1 VTMVVGF
8 APDQNDP
15 APLHL
20 AALLARSA
28 SDRLVV
34 ATVVTSAWPA
44 NPRRFDAEHRA
55 YQEQSGQ
62 PTLLRAKAHLAAD
75 VDATFVLHNS
85 RSAAG
90 GLLEVAER
98 QRADYV
104 VLGSSPSESLGRVAL
119 GGVTNRIVHSSHIPV
134 AIAPGSYRC
143 GKQATVQRVT
153 TAFGR
158 SSGIHDLIIATAS
171 VAARIGA
178 SMRIASFT
186 VRPPHPFAG
195 QLANEGDSL
204 VTNEWIKHV
213 SAEIRNEFAAVRDL
227 PEVPEPLEVA
237 VGHGVTWTEALEDAT
252 WMDGDVL
259 VVGSSMTG
267 PAARV
272 FLGSRASKILRH
284 SPVPVVLVPRSTAD
298 EVGARR

>member
-1 VTMVVGF
+1 
-8 APDQNDP
+8 
-15 APLHL
+15 
-20 AALLARSA
+20 
-28 SDRLVV
+28 
-34 ATVVTSAWPA
+34 
-44 NPRRFDAEHRA
+44 
-55 YQEQSGQ
+55 
-62 PTLLRAKAHLAAD
+62 
-75 VDATFVLHNS
+75 
-85 RSAAG
+85 
-90 GLLEVAER
+90 
-98 QRADYV
+98 
-104 VLGSSPSESLGRVAL
+104 
-119 GGVTNRIVHSSHIPV
+119 VHSSHIPV
-134 AIAPGSYRC
+134 AIAPGGYRC